1 MGRRRPRPAAGVGAK
16 KGGSVPQPTAK
27 PAKPAIRAGQALGL
41 TIFVATA
48 AFLTALLISGAGT
61 TFDSVQ
67 KAAVSFSTLCAA
79 VAAFVMLLDAADLW
93 VRGRKMTAYS
103 VKMFRSLVFI
113 AVLGA
118 LAASL
123 FGGNSLVIVF
133 LAPAMI
139 VYLVITRKNPNTS
152 RAAAAGS
159 ARSGSRS
166 GSSVPSGGG
175 RPTGS
180 HSKSRQRKGGKKHR

>member
-1 MGRRRPRPAAGVGAK
+1 M
-16 KGGSVPQPTAK
+16 SQQTAK
-27 PAKPAIRAGQALGL
+27 PARPAIRAGQALGL

-48 AFLTALLISGAGT
+48 AFLTALLLSGVGS

-103 VKMFRSLVFI
+103 VKMFRSLVFV
-113 AVLGA
+113 AVIGA

-123 FGGNSLVIVF
+123 LGGNSLVIIF

-139 VYLVITRKNPNTS
+139 VYLFITRRNPNDPYAT
-152 RAAAAGS
+152 ATGS
-159 ARSGSRS
+159 SRS
-166 GSSVPSGGG
+166 GSSRSGSRGG
-175 RPTGS
+175 SSGSSAGSRPTGS
-180 HSKSRQRKGGKKHR
+180 SSKSRQRKGGKKHR